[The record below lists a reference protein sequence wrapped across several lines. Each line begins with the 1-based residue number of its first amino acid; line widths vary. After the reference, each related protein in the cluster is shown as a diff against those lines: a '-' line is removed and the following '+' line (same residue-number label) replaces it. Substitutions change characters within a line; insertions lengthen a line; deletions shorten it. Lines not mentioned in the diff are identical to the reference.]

1 MNLKMN
7 SPQSPA
13 ANLLSL
19 IATLRD
25 GIAQLEREKVPSAGL
40 AAELLLMHV
49 IARDR
54 AWIYAHPETELDP
67 AHREKYFSLIARRA
81 SGEPTQHLTGH
92 QEFWGLDFEV
102 TRDVLIPRPETEH
115 VIEVSLERLGLNVE
129 SGLQRRNEKFR
140 IADVGTGSGCI
151 GIVLAHELPSASI
164 VATDISVAALEVARR
179 NAARHGV
186 SDRIEFAECNL
197 LDKFSHQS
205 PVTSH
210 PSPLFDLI
218 VSNPPYIG
226 RWEESTLA
234 REVREHEPEAA
245 LYGGEIG
252 TEIYAPLIVQSAALL
267 KPGGLLVLE
276 LGHTS
281 AVHVSKLL
289 NSSEWTSAKIT
300 NDLAG
305 IPRVASAVRKPN

>member
-19 IATLRD
+19 FAALRD

-40 AAELLLMHV
+40 AAEMLLMHV
-49 IARDR
+49 IVRDR
-54 AWIYAHPETELDP
+54 AWIYAHPETELDL
-67 AHREKYFSLIARRA
+67 AQREKYFSLIARRA
-81 SGEPTQHLTGH
+81 NGEPTQHLTGH

-115 VIEVSLERLGLNVE
+115 VIEISLERLGLTSE
-129 SGLQRRNEKFR
+129 PGSPRRNEKFR

-151 GIVLAHELPSASI
+151 AIALAHEFPSASI
-164 VATDISVAALEVARR
+164 FATDISAAALEVARR
-179 NAARHGV
+179 NSERHEV
-186 SDRIEFAECNL
+186 SDRIEFDECNL
-197 LDKFSHQS
+197 LYKFFHQL
-205 PVTSH
+205 PATGH
-210 PSPLFDLI
+210 QPTLFDFI

-226 RWEESTLA
+226 RWEESGLA

-252 TEIYAPLIVQSAALL
+252 TEIYAPLITQAAALL
-267 KPGGLLVLE
+267 KPGGVLVLE

-289 NSSEWTSAKIT
+289 ASSEWTHVKVT

-305 IPRVASAVRKPN
+305 IPRVASAARTPK

>member
-1 MNLKMN
+1 LKMN
-7 SPQSPA
+7 SPHSPA
-13 ANLLSL
+13 TNLLSL
-19 IATLRD
+19 FAALRD
-25 GIAQLEREKVPSAGL
+25 GIALLEREKVSSAGL

-49 IARDR
+49 IVRDR

-67 AHREKYFSLIARRA
+67 AQREKYLSLISRRA
-81 SGEPTQHLTGH
+81 KGEPTQHLTGH

-115 VIEVSLERLGLNVE
+115 VIEVSLERLGLMAE
-129 SGLQRRNEKFR
+129 SGTPRRSEKLA

-151 GIVLAHELPSASI
+151 AVALAHELRSASI
-164 VATDISVAALEVARR
+164 VATDISAAALEVARR

-186 SDRIEFAECNL
+186 SDRVEFAKCNL
-197 LDKFSHQS
+197 LDAFFRQS

-210 PSPLFDLI
+210 QSPQFDL
-218 VSNPPYIG
+218 VASNPPYIG

-252 TEIYAPLIVQSAALL
+252 TEIYSPLITQAGALL
-267 KPGGLLVLE
+267 KPGGLLILE

-289 NSSEWTSAKIT
+289 ASSEWTHVKVT

-305 IPRVASAVRKPN
+305 IPRVASAARTLK